1 MGVLCAMACVTLIY
15 LYGNTPPNAE
25 HAELLASLGHVSRGN
40 CQENEPVDEPVD
52 VQAPVAAEAPVDVQA
67 PVAVHQEPMRVCA
80 LADFILQAL
89 FDILLMV
96 LTSFI

>member
-52 VQAPVAAEAPVDVQA
+52 VQAPVA
-67 PVAVHQEPMRVCA
+67 VHQEPMRVCA